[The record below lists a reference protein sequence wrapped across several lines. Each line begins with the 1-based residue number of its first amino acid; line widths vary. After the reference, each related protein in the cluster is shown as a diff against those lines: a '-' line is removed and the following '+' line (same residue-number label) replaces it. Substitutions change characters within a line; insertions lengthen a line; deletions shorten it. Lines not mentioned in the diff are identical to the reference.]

1 MSNNNTTAQING
13 QTKQRI
19 LQAAQDEMVRFEKE
33 IRAEAR
39 QEQKSFDLTTVLI
52 LLLLFV
58 FTCGLIVS
66 FAWRPLTTAPLS
78 TTQQQQAN

>member
-52 LLLLFV
+52 LLLIFV
-58 FTCGLIVS
+58 LACGLVVS
-66 FAWRPLTTAPLS
+66 FAWQKPVPS
-78 TTQQQQAN
+78 YSPDTQQQVN